1 MGNTVFHP
9 KGPLPLFLT
18 DLERDTV
25 GWREADKFRYL
36 RVLDHMFRQGAFI
49 PDDDDYLAKIMEL
62 HKGRGWRETVALIR
76 SKLTR
81 LDLAESET
89 KGFANDVLTALQS
102 VSYSICLTQKRILL
116 DVKKAKDHAA
126 KSAKGGYAKAAK
138 NSAPGRNQAV
148 PPYLSKKESKKEG
161 AGAPLQY
168 AFLGDVIRLKFDD
181 LERWRSA
188 YHNIPNIEGELTSYD
203 DYLVNEGLSNG
214 DKWFHRTSAWLRKKD
229 AEYAGRASDGSGERV
244 AVI

>member
-1 MGNTVFHP
+1 MDNTVFHP
-9 KGPLPLFLT
+9 KGPIPLFLA

-25 GWREADKFRYL
+25 GWREADKYRYL
-36 RVLDHMFRQGAFI
+36 RVLDHLYHQGGFI

-62 HKGRGWRETVALIR
+62 HKGRGWRDTVALIR

-89 KGFANDVLTALQS
+89 KAFANDLLTALQS

-138 NSAPGRNQAV
+138 YSAPGTNQAV

-161 AGAPLQY
+161 ADAPRRY
-168 AFLGDVIRLKFDD
+168 AFEGRIIRLNSRD
-181 LERWRSA
+181 LETWRGRFT
-188 YHNIPNIEGELTSYD
+188 NIPNIEAELTSYD
-203 DYLVNEGLSNG
+203 AYLSDQPANEQ
-214 DKWFHRTSAWLRKKD
+214 KRWFQRTPAWLARKD
-229 AEYAGRASDGSGERV
+229 AEYAGKANGSSGERV
-244 AVI
+244 AAI